1 MQPIEYRQ
9 FQDMLRNS
17 KRAWHLE
24 LRDTYNV
31 EFEEPPLARWRKG
44 QSDDFAWLKN
54 WLEFIR
60 ELTKNGVQVERL
72 RVVSEPHTEYTR
84 WSIEV
89 TRLNVSAGEDV
100 KYLPRQHTEGILFP
114 DEDCWL
120 LDKEHLILSLFKPD
134 GRSAGFAVE
143 SDPGMIARYRAVRDK
158 AWPRGIPYSEYTS
171 R

>member
-1 MQPIEYRQ
+1 MRPIEYPH
-9 FQDMLRNS
+9 FQELLRGA

-31 EFEEPPLARWRKG
+31 ESEDAPLARWRKG
-44 QSDDFAWLKN
+44 EADDFTWMDGWLD
-54 WLEFIR
+54 FIR
-60 ELTKNGVQVERL
+60 ELTGGGVQVQRL
-72 RVVSEPHTEYTR
+72 RVVSEPRTEYTR

-100 KYLPRQHTEGILFP
+100 RYLPRENAGDISFP
-114 DEDCWL
+114 GEDCWL
-120 LDKEHLILSLFKPD
+120 LDDDGLILSLFQAD

-143 SDPGMIARYRAVRDK
+143 SAPEIVARYRAVRDQT
-158 AWPRGIPYSEYTS
+158 WPRSISYEEYAS